1 MSMERRPVSW
11 KERESSQAEEESLPV
26 EERRDEIRAGWWL
39 LAIAAS
45 CGVWLL
51 IGLAILRL

>member
-1 MSMERRPVSW
+1 MSMERRQVSLE
-11 KERESSQAEEESLPV
+11 ERESTRAEEASRRM

-45 CGVWLL
+45 FGIWLL